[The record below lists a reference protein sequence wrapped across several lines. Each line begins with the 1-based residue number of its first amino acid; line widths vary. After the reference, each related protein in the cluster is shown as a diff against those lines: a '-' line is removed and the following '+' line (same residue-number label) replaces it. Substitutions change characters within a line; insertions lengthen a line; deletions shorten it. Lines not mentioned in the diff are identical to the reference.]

1 MKKKKR
7 SWTVIIPA
15 LFCIPALYVAV
26 QIYSATKVTYEYETV
41 IQYQMTDSMEAEGVA
56 LYQETPIQGSGML
69 GYLVKD
75 GERVSSGTSLAEVY
89 TSSEQAK
96 SSVRLSEIDG
106 QIDLLQKSQNTA
118 STKIDVLMA
127 QRSTAIYNL
136 LDSIDK
142 NKWNTIPSLQKDY
155 LLAQNKLQI
164 TTGEIGNFNPLI
176 EQLQQEQTQINTQLT
191 GLETIKSPAM
201 GYFVSAEN
209 TQLLNVDKAQILA
222 MSAQELQNAMQEG
235 VTKNMDG
242 LVGKIISGYTWQFCG
257 VCSIENSE
265 RFEKQKTVRISF
277 PGKMEEPLTANVV
290 SIEKDTDNGI
300 AKFVL
305 QCDYVNADVL
315 KLGKETAKIDFATYT
330 GLRVNANAIRYVREQ
345 PDKADSEQQPSNA
358 EGENYVPGVY
368 VKYGNL
374 ARFRRI
380 KEIYRDNTG
389 TYILVPTDGG
399 LGKES
404 EVRLYD
410 EVIVAGQELYD
421 GKLL

>member
-7 SWTVIIPA
+7 SWAVIIPA
-15 LFCIPALYVAV
+15 LFCIPALYVAA

-41 IQYQMTDSMEAEGVA
+41 IQYQMTDSMEAEGVV
-56 LYQETPIQGSGML
+56 LYQETPVQGEGML
-69 GYLVKD
+69 GYLVRD
-75 GERVSSGTSLAEVY
+75 GERVSNGTSLAEVY

-96 SSVRLSEIDG
+96 ASVRLSEIGG
-106 QIDLLQKSQNTA
+106 QIDLLEKSQNTS

-136 LDSIDK
+136 LDSMDK
-142 NKWNTIPSLQKDY
+142 SKWNTIPSLQKDY

-164 TTGEIGNFNPLI
+164 TTGEINNFNPLI
-176 EQLQQEQTQINTQLT
+176 DELKQEQEQINKQLS
-191 GLETIKSPAM
+191 GLNSIKAPAM

-209 TQLLNVDKAQILA
+209 TQLLNVDRAELVA
-222 MSAQELQNAMQEG
+222 MPPQALKNAMQDG

-242 LVGKIISGYTWQFCG
+242 LVGKIVSGYTWQFCG
-257 VCSIENSE
+257 VTTIENSE
-265 RFEKQKTVRISF
+265 RFENQKTVRISF
-277 PGKMEEPLTANVV
+277 PGKMEQPLTASIV
-290 SIEKDTDNGI
+290 SVEKDAENGI

-315 KLGKETAKIDFATYT
+315 KLGKETARIDFATYT
-330 GLRVNANAIRYVREQ
+330 GLRVNADAVRYVREK
-345 PDKADSEQQPSNA
+345 PNAADSEQQTA
-358 EGENYVPGVY
+358 ETTGENYVPGVY

-380 KEIYRDNTG
+380 KELYRDSTG
-389 TYILVPTDGG
+389 TYILVPIDGA

-410 EVIVAGQELYD
+410 EVIIAGQELYD

>member
-7 SWTVIIPA
+7 SWAVIIPA

-56 LYQETPIQGSGML
+56 LYQETPVQGSGML

-75 GERVSSGTSLAEVY
+75 GERVSNGTSLAEIY
-89 TSSEQAK
+89 TSNEQAK
-96 SSVRLSEIDG
+96 ASVRLSELDG
-106 QIDLLQKSQNTA
+106 QIDLLQKSQNTS

-155 LLAQNKLQI
+155 LLVQNKLQI

-176 EQLQQEQTQINTQLT
+176 EQLQQEQTQINGQLS
-191 GLETIKSPAM
+191 GLETIKSPAA

-209 TQLLNVDKAQILA
+209 TQLLNVDKAQILD
-222 MSAQELQNAMQEG
+222 MSPLELQNAMQEG
-235 VTKNMDG
+235 VTKDMDG

-257 VCSIENSE
+257 VCSIADSE
-265 RFEKQKTVRISF
+265 RFENQKTVRISF
-277 PGKMEEPLTANVV
+277 PGKMETPLTASVV
-290 SIEKDTDNGI
+290 SIEKDVDNDI

-330 GLRVNANAIRYVREQ
+330 GLRVNANAVRYVREE
-345 PDKADSEQQPSNA
+345 PDKADSEQQA
-358 EGENYVPGVY
+358 AGTEGENYVPGVY

-380 KEIYRDNTG
+380 KEIYRDSTG